1 MVARARGAS
10 DGNDVRALAD
20 SLAALCPTQPH
31 RLVPGRL
38 PAEAV
43 YLTLTAGGLLAAAW
57 STRTRCARACGVSG
71 GLACWGLA
79 FGAWILVAY
88 LVADWD
94 HAAELRLR
102 LGLK

>member
-1 MVARARGAS
+1 MLGS
-10 DGNDVRALAD
+10 TGEDMSALV
-20 SLAALCPTQPH
+20 SNLATLCPTQPH

-43 YLTLTAGGLLAAAW
+43 YLSAAVVGLLAAAW
-57 STRTRCARACGVSG
+57 LTRARCVR
-71 GLACWGLA
+71 A
-79 FGAWILVAY
+79 FGLSYGIGCWVVAFGVWLLVAY